1 MTDKSSALRTA
12 VWERTRKGES
22 VSDIARALGTDE
34 RIVTLIVN
42 TFERLESKRRS
53 GERPLPDMKDALRAV
68 QSGMIR
74 SSFARKSSGSSE
86 AT

>member
-34 RIVTLIVN
+34 RIVTLIAN

-53 GERPLPDMKDALRAV
+53 SERPLPDMRDALNAV
-68 QSGMIR
+68 RG
-74 SSFARKSSGSSE
+74 E
-86 AT
+86 